1 MSFDYVIAH
10 GDEDGVCSA
19 ALLERAS
26 PGARVLIASPGEL
39 ARTLLNLPQGSRVAV
54 VDVALPVNYSPV
66 IKAAERMSFLHYIDH
81 HPLPRGLR
89 GNEKDLPFSLIDRDL
104 EACASELVHK
114 RFGDQSSAPLA
125 VYGAIGDYMDQTA
138 YVQALLEKQ
147 DRRTVYFEAAMIG
160 YAISERHNSSFSA
173 RLAHE
178 LATYVRPGYIRG
190 LELLAD
196 AGLKHEYMVMDYVK
210 SHARPLFGKLAVV
223 EGTPLSGYAGKTAF
237 YAMSY
242 LGLQAG
248 ACVNPRDQQV
258 DVVLRGNG
266 SVDLGELAATLA
278 EELGGEGGGH
288 ERAASFSVPDTKLDA
303 AISAICSR
311 LRPLLSRA
319 KLNRKGAFPDLHL
332 IDPKYI

>member
-1 MSFDYVIAH
+1 MIAH

-26 PGARVLIASPGEL
+26 PGARVLISGPGEL

-178 LATYVRPGYIRG
+178 LATYVRPGYIMG

-210 SHARPLFGKLAVV
+210 SLLPWQK
-223 EGTPLSGYAGKTAF
+223 S
-237 YAMSY
+237 
-242 LGLQAG
+242 LG
-248 ACVNPRDQQV
+248 VR
-258 DVVLRGNG
+258 
-266 SVDLGELAATLA
+266 
-278 EELGGEGGGH
+278 EGG
-288 ERAASFSVPDTKLDA
+288 TKGLLRFQFPIPSSMPPFQPYARGFDR
-303 AISAICSR
+303 CS
-311 LRPLLSRA
+311 PGPNSTE
-319 KLNRKGAFPDLHL
+319 KGPFLTFT
-332 IDPKYI
+332 